1 MIFDMSQNQKNIKR
15 VDFLKN
21 LGAGTFLLFT
31 RKKVT
36 DNEQIDGENK
46 LTPSINNSAIKRTK
60 NKG

>member
-1 MIFDMSQNQKNIKR
+1 MSHNQKNIKR

-21 LGAGTFLLFT
+21 LGAGAFMFISS
-31 RKKVT
+31 KKAIY
-36 DNEQIDGENK
+36 NEQIDGENK